1 MSSSFVGRF
10 RRFWQEDGI
19 FLALVLALFA
29 GLRTRGALR
38 SISRQCLA
46 LRAAFFA
53 RIGNCVEQ
61 AIFRTGYKPM
71 LFWNLLILQRVTF
84 LLSVLVGLWK
94 VFRRRATPAT
104 LAGGNPR
111 QMH

>member
-1 MSSSFVGRF
+1 MSSSFVGRL

-29 GLRTRGALR
+29 ALRTRGALR

-46 LRAAFFA
+46 LRAGLFA
-53 RIGNCVEQ
+53 RIGNRVQQ

-84 LLSVLVGLWK
+84 YS
-94 VFRRRATPAT
+94 
-104 LAGGNPR
+104 
-111 QMH
+111 

>member
-1 MSSSFVGRF
+1 MSTSFVGRF

-29 GLRTRGALR
+29 GLRTRALYAPFR
-38 SISRQCLA
+38 DNVA

-53 RIGNCVEQ
+53 RIGNCVKQ

-84 LLSVLVGLWK
+84 YS
-94 VFRRRATPAT
+94 
-104 LAGGNPR
+104 
-111 QMH
+111 